1 MIDMASQATA
11 VQFALVF
18 DPDQLQISGNLSIYP
33 GNVLA
38 DHGIRTSL
46 DQGRLSV
53 AVLSTSLK
61 KFQQSSG
68 VLVQITIEPDP
79 DLDEGS
85 TVNLFLTDCY
95 ASDESGKSLSI
106 SGEDGRIQITSLP
119 PPPLEGQN
127 QLIFPQVANGG
138 GYTTTIVMV
147 NGFNA
152 PAKARLGFY
161 QSGAQPFDVVL
172 EGGTGGSSVNF
183 SIQPK
188 GSIVLRTDGSGSLN
202 VGYALL
208 SSSVPLSGILIF
220 TLNRGKEIVT
230 EAGVPP
236 SPLIRNFSIPVLFDE
251 TAFDTGLAVFNIQGV
266 KAVLDLRV
274 RKSDGEVVFR
284 KTVTLS
290 PYEHLP
296 LFATQLFPELSQ
308 LGQFEGVIE
317 AASDQAVAVIA
328 MKLTGHV
335 LTTFPVSK
343 SN

>member
-1 MIDMASQATA
+1 MHLQKPGWAFIRVVHSHLMSSWKAGQA
-11 VQFALVF
+11 VH
-18 DPDQLQISGNLSIYP
+18 QL
-33 GNVLA
+33 
-38 DHGIRTSL
+38 T
-46 DQGRLSV
+46 
-53 AVLSTSLK
+53 
-61 KFQQSSG
+61 FQSSQK
-68 VLVQITIEPDP
+68 VP
-79 DLDEGS
+79 
-85 TVNLFLTDCY
+85 
-95 ASDESGKSLSI
+95 
-106 SGEDGRIQITSLP
+106 
-119 PPPLEGQN
+119 
-127 QLIFPQVANGG
+127 
-138 GYTTTIVMV
+138 
-147 NGFNA
+147 
-152 PAKARLGFY
+152 
-161 QSGAQPFDVVL
+161 
-172 EGGTGGSSVNF
+172 
-183 SIQPK
+183 
-188 GSIVLRTDGSGSLN
+188 
-202 VGYALL
+202 L

-266 KAVLDLRV
+266 KTVLDLRV